1 LGIIPIIQQK
11 TLIKGKNMNN
21 EFTYTLTLTPNE
33 AQAIV
38 NIIGSL
44 KTETGVFPLYNIVL
58 EQLKAQMPEQ
68 PETEQTV

>member
-1 LGIIPIIQQK
+1 
-11 TLIKGKNMNN
+11 MNN

-68 PETEQTV
+68 PETEVAK